1 MYIITSVNRTKGTD
15 ADQKDSA
22 FAQIAGGQK
31 KLASNISSGDAFEW
45 HKSKPTKPGRLPC
58 FQISLFLTEANFLR
72 LVYNMLHTYM
82 QQTYIQYIL
91 NGTCGYPWG
100 VP

>member
-1 MYIITSVNRTKGTD
+1 MLTKKIRHVLKLPVTRSSWLRIIS
-15 ADQKDSA
+15 
-22 FAQIAGGQK
+22 F
-31 KLASNISSGDAFEW
+31 GDAFEW

-72 LVYNMLHTYM
+72 LVYNLLHTCI
-82 QQTYIQYIL
+82 QQIYIEYIL
-91 NGTCGYPWG
+91 NGKCGYPWG